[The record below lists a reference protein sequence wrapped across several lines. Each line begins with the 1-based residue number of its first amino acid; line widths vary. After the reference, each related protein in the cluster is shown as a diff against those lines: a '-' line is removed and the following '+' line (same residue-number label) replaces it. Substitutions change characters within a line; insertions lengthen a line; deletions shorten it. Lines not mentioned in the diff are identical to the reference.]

1 MQVAVASFPSTQ
13 RSLEEVLQALQLP
26 SLNWVQQ
33 ENEKVRASSGSQPC
47 LSKTKEANRLS
58 GRAQRLGAGGGSS
71 QLVYPCLVHTHLPD
85 LQPWRE
91 RKGVWKVR
99 QSMGGA
105 SALANCSG
113 SDLWETNEGR
123 TWNLSGPGP
132 HPIGQDTVPCLIRV
146 LAWESAI

>member
-1 MQVAVASFPSTQ
+1 MAGLRNLGLGVEAASWFTLAWSTLIFQ
-13 RSLEEVLQALQLP
+13 ICNP
-26 SLNWVQQ
+26 
-33 ENEKVRASSGSQPC
+33 G
-47 LSKTKEANRLS
+47 
-58 GRAQRLGAGGGSS
+58 GRG
-71 QLVYPCLVHTHLPD
+71 
-85 LQPWRE
+85 
-91 RKGVWKVR
+91 KGVWKVR

-132 HPIGQDTVPCLIRV
+132 HPIGQDTVPYLIRV

>member
-1 MQVAVASFPSTQ
+1 MQGAVASFPSTQ

-47 LSKTKEANRLS
+47 LSKTNEANRLS
-58 GRAQRLGAGGGSS
+58 GRAQKLGAGGGSS

-91 RKGVWKVR
+91 RKRSVESETKHGW
-99 QSMGGA
+99 S
-105 SALANCSG
+105 LCSG
-113 SDLWETNEGR
+113 QLLR
-123 TWNLSGPGP
+123 
-132 HPIGQDTVPCLIRV
+132 Q
-146 LAWESAI
+146 

>member
-1 MQVAVASFPSTQ
+1 M
-13 RSLEEVLQALQLP
+13 
-26 SLNWVQQ
+26 
-33 ENEKVRASSGSQPC
+33 
-47 LSKTKEANRLS
+47 
-58 GRAQRLGAGGGSS
+58 
-71 QLVYPCLVHTHLPD
+71 
-85 LQPWRE
+85 
-91 RKGVWKVR
+91 R

-132 HPIGQDTVPCLIRV
+132 HPIGQDTVPYLIRV